1 MLPGLRFV
9 IEVSSVWI
17 FCENGPNSVWIFYS
31 FAVFSVWIFLGKS
44 YICTVKQLNSD
55 VMKKYFKRHIDLYL
69 EEWKDGPN
77 RKPLL
82 VRGARQVGKSSAVR
96 HLGEGFKYFVEINL
110 ERQRNVK
117 ELFGENLDVK
127 KLCSQLG
134 AIYNTPIIPGET
146 LLFID
151 EIQESQRAISSLRY
165 FYEDYPELH
174 VVAAGSLLEF
184 ALNEL
189 PSFGVGRIRSMYM
202 YPFSFDE
209 FLEAQGLSMQVEY
222 KRDEADCEH
231 PLPLSLHEEMIS
243 QLRSFYL
250 VGGMPEAV
258 RVWVETSDYR
268 ECATVHNDI
277 LDTYQDD
284 FKKYKSRI
292 SPLILSQTLKSVALQ
307 AGEKFVYAQVGEN
320 LGGTV
325 VKEALSLLAL
335 AGLVIPV
342 THTAANGIPLG
353 AEINPKYRKYLFLDI
368 GLMQSL
374 LGVQPADILIAGEA
388 DFVNKGGLSEMFAG
402 LELVK
407 YADYLKKAELYYW
420 QRMERNAQA
429 EVDYVISRKGKIY
442 PIEVKANNSG
452 SMQSMYKFIELK
464 GCEYGIRTS
473 LEPFSSYEKVKVV
486 PLYALSNKLVE

>member
-1 MLPGLRFV
+1 M
-9 IEVSSVWI
+9 
-17 FCENGPNSVWIFYS
+17 
-31 FAVFSVWIFLGKS
+31 A
-44 YICTVKQLNSD
+44 Q
-55 VMKKYFKRHIDLYL
+55 YFKRHIDKYL
-69 EEWKDGPN
+69 EDWKISSN

-96 HLGEGFKYFVEINL
+96 HLGEGFKYFIEINL
-110 ERQRNVK
+110 ERQGNIK
-117 ELFGENLDVK
+117 ALFGDNLDIK
-127 KLCSQLG
+127 KLCSQLS

-184 ALNEL
+184 TLKEL

-231 PLPLSLHEEMIS
+231 PLPMPLHEEMIS

-250 VGGMPEAV
+250 VGGMPEAI
-258 RVWVETSDYR
+258 RIWVDTNDYN

-277 LDTYQDD
+277 LDTYLDD
-284 FKKYKSRI
+284 FKKYKTRI
-292 SPLILSQTLKSVALQ
+292 SPLLLSQTLKSVALQ
-307 AGEKFVYAQVGEN
+307 AGEKFIYTQVSDN
-320 LGGTV
+320 VNGTT
-325 VKEALSLLAL
+325 VKEALALLTL
-335 AGLVIPV
+335 AGLIAPV

-353 AEINPKYRKYLFLDI
+353 AEINPKFRKYLFLDI

-374 LGVQPADILIAGEA
+374 LGIQPADILIANET
-388 DFVNKGGLSEMFAG
+388 DFINKGGLSEMFAG
-402 LELVK
+402 LELIK
-407 YADYLKKAELYYW
+407 YADYLKKTELYYW

-442 PIEVKANNSG
+442 PIEVKANYSG
-452 SMQSMYKFIELK
+452 SMQSMYKFLELK

-473 LEPFSSYEKVKVV
+473 LEPFSSYEKVKVI
-486 PLYALSNKLVE
+486 PLYALSNIERSISPD

>member
-1 MLPGLRFV
+1 M
-9 IEVSSVWI
+9 
-17 FCENGPNSVWIFYS
+17 
-31 FAVFSVWIFLGKS
+31 A
-44 YICTVKQLNSD
+44 Q
-55 VMKKYFKRHIDLYL
+55 YFKRHIDKYL
-69 EEWKDGPN
+69 EDWKISSN

-96 HLGEGFKYFVEINL
+96 HLGEGFKYFIEINL
-110 ERQRNVK
+110 ERQGNIK
-117 ELFGENLDVK
+117 ALFGDNLDIK
-127 KLCSQLG
+127 KLCSQLS

-184 ALNEL
+184 TLKEL

-231 PLPLSLHEEMIS
+231 PLPMPLHEEMTS

-250 VGGMPEAV
+250 VGGMPEAI
-258 RVWVETSDYR
+258 RIWVDTNDYN

-277 LDTYQDD
+277 LDTYLDD
-284 FKKYKSRI
+284 FKKYKTRI
-292 SPLILSQTLKSVALQ
+292 SPLLLSQTLKSVALQ
-307 AGEKFVYAQVGEN
+307 AGEKFIYTQVSDN
-320 LGGTV
+320 VNGTT
-325 VKEALSLLAL
+325 VKEALALLTL
-335 AGLVIPV
+335 AGLIAPV

-353 AEINPKYRKYLFLDI
+353 AEINPKFRKYLFLDI

-374 LGVQPADILIAGEA
+374 LGIQPADILIANET
-388 DFVNKGGLSEMFAG
+388 DFINKGGLSEMFAG
-402 LELVK
+402 LELIK
-407 YADYLKKAELYYW
+407 YADYLKKTELYYW

-442 PIEVKANNSG
+442 PIEVKANYSG
-452 SMQSMYKFIELK
+452 SMQSMYKFLELK

-473 LEPFSSYEKVKVV
+473 LEPFSSYEKVKVI
-486 PLYALSNKLVE
+486 PLYALSNIERSISPD

>member
-1 MLPGLRFV
+1 M
-9 IEVSSVWI
+9 
-17 FCENGPNSVWIFYS
+17 
-31 FAVFSVWIFLGKS
+31 A
-44 YICTVKQLNSD
+44 Q
-55 VMKKYFKRHIDLYL
+55 YFKRHIDKYL
-69 EEWKDGPN
+69 EDWKISSN

-96 HLGEGFKYFVEINL
+96 HLGEGFKYFIEINL
-110 ERQRNVK
+110 ERQGNIK
-117 ELFGENLDVK
+117 ALFGDNLDIK
-127 KLCSQLG
+127 KLCSQLS

-151 EIQESQRAISSLRY
+151 EIQESQRAISSLRF

-184 ALNEL
+184 TLKEL

-222 KRDEADCEH
+222 KRDEANCEH
-231 PLPLSLHEEMIS
+231 PLPMPLHEEMIS

-258 RVWVETSDYR
+258 RIWVDTNDYN

-277 LDTYQDD
+277 LDTYLDD
-284 FKKYKSRI
+284 FKKYKTRI
-292 SPLILSQTLKSVALQ
+292 SPLLLSQTLKSVALQ
-307 AGEKFVYAQVGEN
+307 AGEKFIYTQVSDN
-320 LGGTV
+320 VNGTT
-325 VKEALSLLAL
+325 VKEALALLTL
-335 AGLVIPV
+335 AGLIAPV

-353 AEINPKYRKYLFLDI
+353 AEINPKFRKYLFLDI

-374 LGVQPADILIAGEA
+374 LGIQPADILIANEI
-388 DFVNKGGLSEMFAG
+388 DFINKGGLSEMFAG
-402 LELVK
+402 LELIK
-407 YADYLKKAELYYW
+407 YADYLKKPELYYW

-442 PIEVKANNSG
+442 PIEVKANYSG
-452 SMQSMYKFIELK
+452 SMQSMYKFLELK

-473 LEPFSSYEKVKVV
+473 LEPFSSYEKVKVI
-486 PLYALSNKLVE
+486 PLYALSNIERSINPD

>member
-1 MLPGLRFV
+1 
-9 IEVSSVWI
+9 
-17 FCENGPNSVWIFYS
+17 
-31 FAVFSVWIFLGKS
+31 
-44 YICTVKQLNSD
+44 
-55 VMKKYFKRHIDLYL
+55 MKKYYKRHIDLYL
-69 EEWKDGPN
+69 EEWKNSSN

-96 HLGEGFKYFVEINL
+96 HLGESFKYFIEINL
-110 ERQRNVK
+110 ERQGNIK
-117 ELFGENLDVK
+117 TLFGENLDVK
-127 KLCSQLG
+127 KLCSQLS
-134 AIYNTPIIPGET
+134 AIYNAPIIPGET

-184 ALNEL
+184 TLKEL

-209 FLEAQGLSMQVEY
+209 FLEAQGLNMQLNY
-222 KRDEADCEH
+222 KRNQVDCEH
-231 PLPLSLHEEMIS
+231 PLPLPLHEEMVS

-258 RVWVETSDYR
+258 KVWIETSDYS
-268 ECATVHNDI
+268 ECAIVHNDI

-284 FKKYKSRI
+284 FKKYKTRI
-292 SPLILSQTLKSVALQ
+292 SPLLLTQTLKSVAIQ
-307 AGEKFVYAQVGEN
+307 AGGKFVYAQVGDN
-320 LGGTV
+320 LEGTA
-325 VKEALSLLAL
+325 VKEALSLLTL
-335 AGLVIPV
+335 AGLITPVI
-342 THTAANGIPLG
+342 HTAANGLPLG
-353 AEINPKYRKYLFLDI
+353 AEINPKFRKFLFLDI

-374 LGVQPADILIAGEA
+374 LGIQPADILIASEM

-402 LELVK
+402 LELIK

-420 QRMERNAQA
+420 QRLERNAQA

-452 SMQSMYKFIELK
+452 SMQSMYKFIEIK
-464 GCEYGIRTS
+464 GCDYGIRTS
-473 LEPFSSYEKVKVV
+473 LEPYSSYGKVKVV
-486 PLYALSNKLVE
+486 PLYALSNIFRQRMS

>member
-1 MLPGLRFV
+1 M
-9 IEVSSVWI
+9 
-17 FCENGPNSVWIFYS
+17 
-31 FAVFSVWIFLGKS
+31 A
-44 YICTVKQLNSD
+44 Q
-55 VMKKYFKRHIDLYL
+55 YFKRHIDKYL
-69 EEWKDGPN
+69 EDWKISSN

-96 HLGEGFKYFVEINL
+96 HLGEGFKYFIEINL
-110 ERQRNVK
+110 ERQGNIK
-117 ELFGENLDVK
+117 ALFGDNLDIK
-127 KLCSQLG
+127 KLCSQLS

-184 ALNEL
+184 TLKEL

-222 KRDEADCEH
+222 KRDEANCEH
-231 PLPLSLHEEMIS
+231 PLPMPLHEEMIS

-258 RVWVETSDYR
+258 RIWVDTNDYN

-277 LDTYQDD
+277 LDTYLDD
-284 FKKYKSRI
+284 FKKYKTRI
-292 SPLILSQTLKSVALQ
+292 SPLLLSQTLKSVALQ
-307 AGEKFVYAQVGEN
+307 AGEKFIYTQVSDN
-320 LGGTV
+320 VNGTT
-325 VKEALSLLAL
+325 VKEALALLTL
-335 AGLVIPV
+335 AGLIAPV

-353 AEINPKYRKYLFLDI
+353 AEINPKFRKYLFLDI

-374 LGVQPADILIAGEA
+374 LGIQPADILIANET
-388 DFVNKGGLSEMFAG
+388 DFINKGGLSEMFAG
-402 LELVK
+402 LELIK
-407 YADYLKKAELYYW
+407 YADYLKKTELYYW

-442 PIEVKANNSG
+442 PIEVKANYSG
-452 SMQSMYKFIELK
+452 SMQSMYKFLELK

-473 LEPFSSYEKVKVV
+473 LEPFSSYEKVKVI
-486 PLYALSNKLVE
+486 PLYALSNIERSISPD

>member
-1 MLPGLRFV
+1 M
-9 IEVSSVWI
+9 
-17 FCENGPNSVWIFYS
+17 
-31 FAVFSVWIFLGKS
+31 A
-44 YICTVKQLNSD
+44 Q
-55 VMKKYFKRHIDLYL
+55 YFKRHIDKYL
-69 EEWKDGPN
+69 EDWKISSN

-96 HLGEGFKYFVEINL
+96 HLGEGFKYFIEINL
-110 ERQRNVK
+110 ERQGNIK
-117 ELFGENLDVK
+117 ALFGDNLDIK
-127 KLCSQLG
+127 KLCSQLS

-146 LLFID
+146 LLFIN

-184 ALNEL
+184 TLKEL

-222 KRDEADCEH
+222 KRDEANCEH
-231 PLPLSLHEEMIS
+231 PLPMPLHEEMIS

-250 VGGMPEAV
+250 VGGMPEAI
-258 RVWVETSDYR
+258 RIWVDTNDYN

-277 LDTYQDD
+277 LDTYLDD
-284 FKKYKSRI
+284 FKKYKTRI
-292 SPLILSQTLKSVALQ
+292 SPLLLSQTLKSVALQ
-307 AGEKFVYAQVGEN
+307 AGEKFIYTQVSDN
-320 LGGTV
+320 VNGTT
-325 VKEALSLLAL
+325 VKEALALLTL
-335 AGLVIPV
+335 AGLIAPV

-353 AEINPKYRKYLFLDI
+353 AEINPKFRKYLFLDI

-374 LGVQPADILIAGEA
+374 LGIQPADILIANET
-388 DFVNKGGLSEMFAG
+388 DFINKGGLSEMFAG
-402 LELVK
+402 LELIK
-407 YADYLKKAELYYW
+407 YADYLKKTELYYW

-442 PIEVKANNSG
+442 PIEVKANYSG
-452 SMQSMYKFIELK
+452 SMQSMYKFLELK

-473 LEPFSSYEKVKVV
+473 LEPFSSYEKVKVI
-486 PLYALSNKLVE
+486 PLYALSNIERSISPD

>member
-1 MLPGLRFV
+1 M
-9 IEVSSVWI
+9 
-17 FCENGPNSVWIFYS
+17 
-31 FAVFSVWIFLGKS
+31 A
-44 YICTVKQLNSD
+44 Q
-55 VMKKYFKRHIDLYL
+55 YFKRHIDKYL
-69 EEWKDGPN
+69 EDWKISSN

-96 HLGEGFKYFVEINL
+96 HLGKGFKYFIEINL
-110 ERQRNVK
+110 ERQGNIK
-117 ELFGENLDVK
+117 TLFGDNLDIK
-127 KLCSQLG
+127 KLCSQLS

-184 ALNEL
+184 TLKEL

-231 PLPLSLHEEMIS
+231 PLPMPLHEEMIS

-258 RVWVETSDYR
+258 RIWVDTNDYN

-277 LDTYQDD
+277 LDTYLDD
-284 FKKYKSRI
+284 FKKYKTRI
-292 SPLILSQTLKSVALQ
+292 SPLLLSQTLKSVALQ
-307 AGEKFVYAQVGEN
+307 AGEKFIYTQVSDN
-320 LGGTV
+320 VNGTT
-325 VKEALSLLAL
+325 VKEALALLTL
-335 AGLVIPV
+335 AGLIAPV

-353 AEINPKYRKYLFLDI
+353 AEINPKFRKYLFLDI

-374 LGVQPADILIAGEA
+374 LGIQPADILIANET
-388 DFVNKGGLSEMFAG
+388 DFINKGGLSEMFAG
-402 LELVK
+402 LELIK
-407 YADYLKKAELYYW
+407 YADYLKKTELYYW

-442 PIEVKANNSG
+442 PIEVKANYSG
-452 SMQSMYKFIELK
+452 SMQSMYKFLELK

-473 LEPFSSYEKVKVV
+473 LEPFSSYEKVKVI
-486 PLYALSNKLVE
+486 PLYALSNIERCISPD

>member
-1 MLPGLRFV
+1 M
-9 IEVSSVWI
+9 
-17 FCENGPNSVWIFYS
+17 
-31 FAVFSVWIFLGKS
+31 A
-44 YICTVKQLNSD
+44 Q
-55 VMKKYFKRHIDLYL
+55 YFKRHIDKYL
-69 EEWKDGPN
+69 EDWKISSN

-96 HLGEGFKYFVEINL
+96 HLGEGFKYFIEINL
-110 ERQRNVK
+110 ERQGNIK
-117 ELFGENLDVK
+117 TLFGDNLDIK
-127 KLCSQLG
+127 KLCSQLS

-184 ALNEL
+184 TLKEL

-231 PLPLSLHEEMIS
+231 PLPMPLHEEMTS

-250 VGGMPEAV
+250 VGGMPEAI
-258 RVWVETSDYR
+258 RIWVDTNDYN

-277 LDTYQDD
+277 LDTYLDD
-284 FKKYKSRI
+284 FKKYKTRI
-292 SPLILSQTLKSVALQ
+292 SPLLLSQTLKSVALQ
-307 AGEKFVYAQVGEN
+307 AGEKFIYTQVSDN
-320 LGGTV
+320 VNGTT
-325 VKEALSLLAL
+325 VKEALALLTL
-335 AGLVIPV
+335 AGLIAPV

-353 AEINPKYRKYLFLDI
+353 AEINPKFRKYLFLDI

-374 LGVQPADILIAGEA
+374 LGIQPADILIANET
-388 DFVNKGGLSEMFAG
+388 DFINKGGLSEMFAG
-402 LELVK
+402 LELIK
-407 YADYLKKAELYYW
+407 YADYLKKTELYYW

-442 PIEVKANNSG
+442 PIEVKANYSG
-452 SMQSMYKFIELK
+452 SMQSMYKFLELK

-473 LEPFSSYEKVKVV
+473 LEPFSSYEKVKVI
-486 PLYALSNKLVE
+486 PLYALSNIERSISPD

>member
-1 MLPGLRFV
+1 M
-9 IEVSSVWI
+9 
-17 FCENGPNSVWIFYS
+17 
-31 FAVFSVWIFLGKS
+31 A
-44 YICTVKQLNSD
+44 Q
-55 VMKKYFKRHIDLYL
+55 YFKRHIDRYL
-69 EEWKDGPN
+69 EEWKIGFN

-82 VRGARQVGKSSAVR
+82 VRGARQVGKSSAIR
-96 HLGEGFKYFVEINL
+96 NLGKSFKYFVEVNL
-110 ERQRNVK
+110 EQQKDVK
-117 ELFGENLDVK
+117 TLFGENLDVK
-127 KLCSQLG
+127 KLCSQLS

-184 ALNEL
+184 TLNEL
-189 PSFGVGRIRSMYM
+189 PSFGVGRIRSIYM

-209 FLEAQGLSMQVEY
+209 FLEAQGLGMQVNY

-231 PLPLSLHEEMIS
+231 PLPLPLHEEMIS
-243 QLRSFYL
+243 QLRSYYL

-258 RVWVETSDYR
+258 RVWVQTSSYA
-268 ECATVHNDI
+268 ECAIVHNDI

-284 FKKYKSRI
+284 FKKYKTRV
-292 SPLILSQTLKSVALQ
+292 SPLLLSQALKSVALQ
-307 AGEKFVYAQVGEN
+307 AGTKFVYGQVSDGAES
-320 LGGTV
+320 GP
-325 VKEALSLLAL
+325 VKEALSLLML
-335 AGLVIPV
+335 AGLITPVI
-342 THTAANGIPLG
+342 HTAANGLPLG
-353 AEINPKYRKYLFLDI
+353 AEVNPKFRKFLFLDI

-374 LGVQPADILIAGEA
+374 LGIQPADILVAKEM
-388 DFVNKGGLSEMFAG
+388 DFINKGGLSEMFAG

-407 YADYLKKAELYYW
+407 YGDYLKKAELYYW

-442 PIEVKANNSG
+442 PVEVKANYSG

-464 GCEYGIRTS
+464 NCDYGIRTS
-473 LEPFSSYEKVKVV
+473 LEPFSTYEKVKVI
-486 PLYALSNKLVE
+486 PLYALSSKVITW